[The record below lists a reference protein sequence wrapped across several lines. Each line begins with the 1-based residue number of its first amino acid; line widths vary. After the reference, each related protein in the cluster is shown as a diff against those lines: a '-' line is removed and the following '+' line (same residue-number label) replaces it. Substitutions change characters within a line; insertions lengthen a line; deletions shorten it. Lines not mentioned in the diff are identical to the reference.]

1 MCVGPR
7 KNIEKIRLCKSLIYN
22 ILWGGVKDVKIYCFF
37 AELIRIFV
45 ALPLVFRT
53 EKQDDL
59 VWI

>member
-1 MCVGPR
+1 MFYG
-7 KNIEKIRLCKSLIYN
+7 
-22 ILWGGVKDVKIYCFF
+22 GGVKDVEIYCFF